1 MNEVKIEADIT
12 ANTKN
17 VAALVQE
24 VKQMEARIDKL
35 EDLVQRLSGALQ
47 NLQADVTNTK
57 QLTAHVMG
65 RGMGSTTE

>member
-1 MNEVKIEADIT
+1 MNEVKIEAGVA

-17 VAALVQE
+17 IGALVQE
-24 VKQMEARIDKL
+24 LNQMNIKVTVL
-35 EDLVQRLSGALQ
+35 EETVRRLSGALQ